1 VAKQLWGEDR
11 VTFEHSDGTL
21 HSVPLGWTDVVPADP
36 YLSVGVDAAGNATI
50 VWARALIDASFPHG
64 PETLSASAYARRLNA
79 DASMGPLLELEPGP
93 GFAEASKRGFCLAGG
108 DAGRS
113 GRGVAMA

>member
-36 YLSVGVDAAGNATI
+36 YLSVGGGRSRFRVED
-50 VWARALIDASFPHG
+50 
-64 PETLSASAYARRLNA
+64 
-79 DASMGPLLELEPGP
+79 LL
-93 GFAEASKRGFCLAGG
+93 ALAGLVV
-108 DAGRS
+108 S
-113 GRGVAMA
+113 RGQR